1 MAAFDLAAALSQA
14 AGRDTGVNPDR
25 ERIEYINIQEIH
37 EDPNN
42 FYSTEGIDE
51 LAANIEMIGL
61 QQPIRVR
68 KIKSAHFPDFY
79 RVVSGHR
86 RLAAWKKLDLDCP
99 DETYRKIAAIVEPDR
114 EEPDALQQLRL
125 IFANSDTR
133 KMTGHDLQRQ
143 AERVKELLEELKA
156 GGYEFSGRMRDQV
169 AQICGVSKSKLS
181 RLDAIRKN
189 LHGGI
194 YGAYYQTGKIGETVA
209 YEISKLPMEEQSNIC
224 RKMAKG
230 WQPTAEAVIRYEQDR
245 EKVKAS
251 GQEPERKQTETGR
264 KAAEPERNNAEV
276 SETEADPEE
285 AEPAPEGTEHTPE
298 DLPAEQPEA
307 PDLPRPSWQTGTPP
321 WTGPYYCKVRFPD
334 GGEIKTTL
342 TYTISGNWIMNTG
355 YNIHGTCDVF
365 GWWPLPEE

>member
-1 MAAFDLAAALSQA
+1 MAVFDLAEALSQA
-14 AGRDTGVNPDR
+14 AGRDTGIDASR

-68 KIKSAHFPDFY
+68 KITSARFSDFY

-86 RLAAWKKLDLDCP
+86 RLAAWKKLNLDCP
-99 DETYRKIAAIVEPDR
+99 GEAYRKIAAIVEPDR

-194 YGAYYQTGKIGETVA
+194 YNAYYQTGKIGETVA

-224 RKMAKG
+224 RKLVKG

-251 GQEPERKQTETGR
+251 EQEPERKQTETGR
-264 KAAEPERNNAEV
+264 KDAEV
-276 SETEADPEE
+276 EENEADPEE
-285 AEPAPEGTEHTPE
+285 TEPTPE
-298 DLPAEQPEA
+298 DLPADQPES
-307 PDLPRPSWQTGTPP
+307 PDLRRPSWQTGTPP
-321 WTGPYYCKVRFPD
+321 WTGPYYCKVKFPD

-355 YNIHGTCDVF
+355 YNIHGTCDVV

>member
-1 MAAFDLAAALSQA
+1 MAVFDLAEALSQA
-14 AGRDTGVNPDR
+14 AGRDTGIDASR

-51 LAANIEMIGL
+51 LATNIELIGL

-68 KIKSAHFPDFY
+68 KIKSAHFSDFY

-99 DETYRKIAAIVEPDR
+99 DETYRRIAAIVEPDR

-143 AERVKELLEELKA
+143 AERVKELLEELKDS
-156 GGYEFSGRMRDQV
+156 GYEFKGRMRDQV
-169 AQICGVSKSKLS
+169 AKICGVSKSKLS
-181 RLDAIRKN
+181 RLDAIKNN

-209 YEISKLPMEEQSNIC
+209 YEISKLPMAEQSNIC
-224 RKMAKG
+224 RKLVKG
-230 WQPTAEAVIRYEQDR
+230 WQPTAESIIQYEQAR
-245 EKVKAS
+245 ENVKAS
-251 GQEPERKQTETGR
+251 RQDPERKKAEAGR
-264 KAAEPERNNAEV
+264 NDAEV
-276 SETEADPEE
+276 SENEAEVSENEAEVSENEAEVSENEAD
-285 AEPAPEGTEHTPE
+285 
-298 DLPAEQPEA
+298 QPES
-307 PDLPRPSWQTGTPP
+307 PVLQRPSWQTGTPP
-321 WTGPYYCKVRFPD
+321 WTGPYYCKVAFPD

-355 YNIHGTCDVF
+355 YNIHGTCEVV
-365 GWWPLPEE
+365 GWWPLPGE

>member
-1 MAAFDLAAALSQA
+1 MAVFDLAEALSQA
-14 AGRDTGVNPDR
+14 AGRDTGIDASR

-51 LAANIEMIGL
+51 LATNIELIGL

-68 KIKSAHFPDFY
+68 KIKSAHFSDFY

-99 DETYRKIAAIVEPDR
+99 DETYRRIAAIVEPDR

-143 AERVKELLEELKA
+143 AERVKELLEELKDS
-156 GGYEFSGRMRDQV
+156 GYEFKGRMRDQV
-169 AQICGVSKSKLS
+169 AKICGVSKSKLS
-181 RLDAIRKN
+181 RLDAIKNN

-209 YEISKLPMEEQSNIC
+209 YEISKLPMAEQSNIC
-224 RKMAKG
+224 RKLVKG
-230 WQPTAEAVIRYEQDR
+230 WQPTAESIIQYEQAR
-245 EKVKAS
+245 ENVKAS
-251 GQEPERKQTETGR
+251 RQDPERKKAEAGR
-264 KAAEPERNNAEV
+264 NDAEV
-276 SETEADPEE
+276 SENEAD
-285 AEPAPEGTEHTPE
+285 
-298 DLPAEQPEA
+298 QPES
-307 PDLPRPSWQTGTPP
+307 PVLQRPSWQTGTPP
-321 WTGPYYCKVRFPD
+321 WTGPYYCKVAFPD

-355 YNIHGTCDVF
+355 YNIHGTCEVV
-365 GWWPLPEE
+365 GWWPLPGE